1 MIPFWNS
8 LLDLFSPRLC
18 VGCGHRLS
26 ANEHVLCDHCLQ
38 HAPFTRHS
46 LQPYDNAL
54 ARLFW
59 GLFPIERAAAWF
71 FYEPNTETARAVHEM
86 KYHGRSDVAEEL
98 GALMAAALLPD
109 LFFEDIDGIVPVPLT
124 RRRQWHRGY
133 NQSEFIARG
142 VSRATALPIYNKVV
156 ERTSFQS
163 SQTHLHLSERRA
175 NVEHVF
181 RLRQGAGLEGKHLLL
196 LDDVVTTGSTLT
208 ACALQLSRIPGVRI
222 SVLTLGQA
230 KS

>member
-1 MIPFWNS
+1 MIPFWTS

-18 VGCGHRLS
+18 AGCGHRLS
-26 ANEHVLCDHCLQ
+26 TNEHVLCNQCLQ
-38 HAPFTRHS
+38 HTPFTHHS

-71 FYEPNTETARAVHEM
+71 FYEPNTEIAHMMHEM
-86 KYHGRSDVAEEL
+86 KYHGRSDLAEEL
-98 GALMAAALLPD
+98 GQLMATTLLPD
-109 LFFEDIDGIVPVPLT
+109 GFFEDIDGIVPVPLT

-133 NQSEFIARG
+133 NQSERVALGISH
-142 VSRATALPIYNKVV
+142 VTALPIYNKVV
-156 ERTSFQS
+156 ERISFQS

-175 NVEHVF
+175 NVEHAF
-181 RLRQGAGLEGKHLLL
+181 RLLQSAGLAGKHLLL
-196 LDDVVTTGSTLT
+196 VDDVVTTGSTLT
-208 ACALQLSRIPGVRI
+208 ACALQLCQIPDVRI